1 MQKNK
6 KKRKL
11 KRALLRCVREVMR
24 NCELL
29 GFGTS
34 ATASCPSRSS
44 RARDARVTPVS
55 RNPANGR
62 RGAVT
67 AAPPTLL

>member
-24 NCELL
+24 NRDAL
-29 GFGTS
+29 GFK
-34 ATASCPSRSS
+34 CECNCNMPFKII
-44 RARDARVTPVS
+44 AREGCKGHAGLS
-55 RNPANGR
+55 
-62 RGAVT
+62 
-67 AAPPTLL
+67 